1 VAVWEICALGA
12 SLVHFLQVSG
22 PGLTPTWMGHNTQMR
37 RYSGL
42 PLLVAAALSL
52 ATAAFA
58 ALNQPPA
65 ELAFLPS
72 LLKVRDDWVAE
83 HYVWDELQF
92 PPMNGE
98 QHPVRRGRY
107 WRVWGDVEKAK
118 NAVETWTYLKPAF
131 LANGWTVVV
140 EPQPG
145 RSMGVG
151 RYSRNGVDGWAV
163 IDFFNNRLNLSMVE
177 VAPLPFTLT
186 LTPPAAA
193 PEKMASPDKG
203 DFPYLSPMAGSK
215 FRGGGRDPGPFWVTP
230 KGGSQ
235 PEMVAQGSLH
245 RGYALA
251 GLSYALFLTEYR
263 DALTK
268 AGWDIVDEVRS
279 GDAAMHAHFA
289 KKGRNVWAYLH
300 INGDGYDIAVADAG
314 GATDLAAS
322 LKKTCHIA
330 LYGVLFD
337 FNKSTLQPTSD
348 AVLQQVAD
356 LLAKDKT
363 LNVEVQGHTDNV
375 GGDAYNQTLSEARA
389 RAVADWLTKHGVAAA
404 GLSAHGYG
412 KTKPVADN
420 NNDEGRAKNRRVEIA
435 DPACAL
441 APAKGQ

>member
-1 VAVWEICALGA
+1 
-12 SLVHFLQVSG
+12 
-22 PGLTPTWMGHNTQMR
+22 MR
-37 RYSGL
+37 LYSRL
-42 PLLVAAALSL
+42 AILVAAALSL
-52 ATAAFA
+52 AAAAFA
-58 ALNQPPA
+58 ELNQPPA

-72 LLKVRDDWVAE
+72 VLKVRDDWVAE

-98 QHPVRRGRY
+98 QHPVKRGRY

-118 NAVETWTYLKPAF
+118 NGIETWNYLKPVF
-131 LANGWTVVV
+131 LSNGWTVVK
-140 EPQPG
+140 EPEPG
-145 RSMGVG
+145 RSPGIA
-151 RYSRNGVDGWAV
+151 RSSRNGIDAWAL
-163 IDFFNNRLNLSMVE
+163 IDFFNNRLQLKMVE
-177 VAPLPFTLT
+177 VASPPFTLT
-186 LTPPAAA
+186 LTPPAAT

-230 KGGSQ
+230 KGASQ

-245 RGYALA
+245 RAYALA

-268 AGWDIVDEVRS
+268 AGWEIVDES
-279 GDAAMHAHFA
+279 SSADAAMHAHFM
-289 KKGRNVWAYLH
+289 KNGRNVWAYLH
-300 INGDGYDIAVADAG
+300 INGDGYDIAVADV
-314 GATDLAAS
+314 GAADLAAS
-322 LKKTCHIA
+322 LKKTCHVA

-337 FNKSTLQPTSD
+337 FNKSTLQPASD

-363 LNVEVQGHTDNV
+363 QNIEVQGHTDNV

-389 RAVADWLTKHGVAAA
+389 RVVADWLTKHGVAAA
-404 GLSAHGYG
+404 RLSARGYG

-435 DPACAL
+435 DPACAP
-441 APAKGQ
+441 APAKGK

>member
-1 VAVWEICALGA
+1 
-12 SLVHFLQVSG
+12 
-22 PGLTPTWMGHNTQMR
+22 MRHNTQMR
-37 RYSGL
+37 LYPRL
-42 PLLVAAALSL
+42 LLLVAAALSL

-58 ALNQPPA
+58 ELNQPPA

-72 LLKVRDDWVAE
+72 VLKTRDDWVAE

-92 PPMNGE
+92 PPMNGD
-98 QHPVRRGRY
+98 QHPVKRGRY

-118 NAVETWTYLKPAF
+118 NGIETWNYLKPAF
-131 LANGWTVVV
+131 LANGWTVVK
-140 EPQPG
+140 EPEPG
-145 RSMGVG
+145 HSLGIG
-151 RYSRNGVDGWAV
+151 RFSRNGVDAWAV
-163 IDFFNNRLNLSMVE
+163 IDFFNNRLQLKMVE

-186 LTPPAAA
+186 LTPPAAT

-203 DFPYLSPMAGSK
+203 DFPCLTPMAGST
-215 FRGGGRDPGPFWVTP
+215 FRGGGQDPGPFWVTP
-230 KGGSQ
+230 KGGNQ

-268 AGWDIVDEVRS
+268 SGWEIVDEFS
-279 GDAAMHAHFA
+279 GGDAAMHAHFT
-289 KKGRNVWAYLH
+289 KNGRNVWAFLH
-300 INGDGYDIAVADAG
+300 INGDGYDIAVADV
-314 GATDLAAS
+314 GATDLAAN
-322 LKKTCHIA
+322 LKKTCHIV

-337 FNKSTLQPTSD
+337 FNKSTLQPASD
-348 AVLQQVAD
+348 AVLRQVAD

-363 LNVEVQGHTDNV
+363 LKIEVQGHTDNV

-404 GLSAHGYG
+404 RLSARGYG

-420 NNDEGRAKNRRVEIA
+420 SNDEGRAKNRRVEIA
-435 DPACAL
+435 DPACA
-441 APAKGQ
+441 PAKGM

>member
-1 VAVWEICALGA
+1 
-12 SLVHFLQVSG
+12 
-22 PGLTPTWMGHNTQMR
+22 MR
-37 RYSGL
+37 LYSR
-42 PLLVAAALSL
+42 LLLLAAAALPL

-58 ALNQPPA
+58 ELNQPPA

-72 LLKVRDDWVAE
+72 VLKVRDDWVAD
-83 HYVWDELQF
+83 HHVWDELEF

-98 QHPVRRGRY
+98 QHPVKRGRY

-118 NAVETWTYLKPAF
+118 NAVETWTYLKPVF
-131 LANGWTVVV
+131 LANGWTVAK
-140 EPQPG
+140 EPVPG
-145 RSMGVG
+145 RSLGIG
-151 RYSRNGVDGWAV
+151 RYSRNGADAWAT
-163 IDFFNNRLNLSMVE
+163 IDLFNNRLELKMVE
-177 VAPLPFTLT
+177 VASPPFTLT

-203 DFPYLSPMAGSK
+203 DFPYLAPMAGST
-215 FRGGGRDPGPFWVTP
+215 FRGGGPDNRPFWVTP
-230 KGGSQ
+230 KGGKQ

-245 RGYALA
+245 RAYALA

-268 AGWDIVDEVRS
+268 AGWEIVDEYKS

-289 KKGRNVWAYLH
+289 KNGRNVWAYLH
-300 INGDGYDIAVADAG
+300 INVDGYDIAVADAG
-314 GATDLAAS
+314 ATDLAAN
-322 LKKTCHIA
+322 LKKTCHVA

-337 FNKSTLQPTSD
+337 FNKSTLQPASD

-363 LNVEVQGHTDNV
+363 LKVEVQGHTDNV

-389 RAVADWLTKHGVAAA
+389 RAVADWLTKRGVTAAR
-404 GLSAHGYG
+404 LSARGYG

-420 NNDEGRAKNRRVEIA
+420 NNDEGRARNRRVEIA
-435 DPACAL
+435 DPACAP
-441 APAKGQ
+441 AP

>member
-1 VAVWEICALGA
+1 
-12 SLVHFLQVSG
+12 
-22 PGLTPTWMGHNTQMR
+22 MR
-37 RYSGL
+37 LYSRL
-42 PLLVAAALSL
+42 LLLVAAILSL

-58 ALNQPPA
+58 ELNQPPA

-72 LLKVRDDWVAE
+72 VLKVRDDWVAE

-98 QHPVRRGRY
+98 QHPVKRGHY

-118 NAVETWTYLKPAF
+118 NAIETWNFLKPVF
-131 LANGWTVVV
+131 LANGWTVVK
-140 EPQPG
+140 EPEPG
-145 RSMGVG
+145 RSPGIG
-151 RYSRNGVDGWAV
+151 RYSRNGVDAWAL
-163 IDFFNNRLNLSMVE
+163 IDFYNNRLQLKMVE
-177 VAPLPFTLT
+177 VASPPFTLT
-186 LTPPAAA
+186 LTPPTATQQ
-193 PEKMASPDKG
+193 KMASPDKG
-203 DFPYLSPMAGSK
+203 DFPYLVPLAGSK

-230 KGGSQ
+230 KGGNQ

-268 AGWDIVDEVRS
+268 AGWEIVDES
-279 GDAAMHAHFA
+279 SSADAAMHAHFT
-289 KKGRNVWAYLH
+289 KNGRNVWAFLH

-314 GATDLAAS
+314 ATDLAAN
-322 LKKTCHIA
+322 LKKTCHVA

-337 FNKSTLQPTSD
+337 FNKSTLQPASD

-356 LLAKDKT
+356 LLAKDNT
-363 LNVEVQGHTDNV
+363 LKVEVEGHTDNV
-375 GGDAYNQTLSEARA
+375 GGDTYNQTLSEARA
-389 RAVADWLTKHGVAAA
+389 RAVADWLTRHGVAAA
-404 GLSAHGYG
+404 RLSSRGYG

-435 DPACAL
+435 DPACTPT
-441 APAKGQ
+441 PAKGT